1 VTGRRRRLA
10 PAGRAVEIRSHPPRA
25 ASCAAARPLPAP
37 ISVAQSATVHHF
49 DIQLA
54 DVDRGVYE
62 ALALKVARHPSE
74 TEEYLLT
81 RVLAYC
87 LEHAEGL
94 AFSRGLA
101 EPDEPA
107 LAVRDL
113 TGALRVWIDVGLPDA
128 ARLHKASKAAP
139 RVAVYTH
146 RAPAQLLRQL
156 AGERIHRAAA
166 LELYAIDR
174 DLLAGLAER
183 LERRMALDV
192 SVTDR
197 HLFVTVGGT
206 TLNGEVERFTLE

>member
-1 VTGRRRRLA
+1 MA
-10 PAGRAVEIRSHPPRA
+10 
-25 ASCAAARPLPAP
+25 
-37 ISVAQSATVHHF
+37 SATVYTF

-62 ALALKVARHPSE
+62 TLALRVARQPSE
-74 TEEYLLT
+74 TAEYLLT

-87 LEHAEGL
+87 LEYGEGL

-113 TGALRVWIDVGLPDA
+113 TGALHTWIDIGAPDA

-146 RAPAQLLRQL
+146 KDPDVLLRQC
-156 AGERIHRAAA
+156 AVERIHRGESIRLHGFDRA
-166 LELYAIDR
+166 LIT
-174 DLLAGLAER
+174 GLAAR
-183 LERRMALDV
+183 LQRRTAFSL
-192 SVTDR
+192 SVADR
-197 HLFVTVGGT
+197 HLHVSLGDETLSGELT
-206 TLNGEVERFTLE
+206 THSLAAR